1 MIYVISP
8 NSASM
13 SRESAR
19 RAGMRRMGVSC
30 ICGAIAKVGSPK
42 YTAEVPGREQ
52 QNNNETTREPKREPK
67 RDQNETRG
75 HLLCNQLQHAT
86 LIHFVQAAQ
95 PGDCPGS
102 PASHAVHA
110 NSPGKSGLPVVT
122 RGNCTQIIVMGRIL
136 VDCPGVRFL
145 CQFGKCPDVLCTCQL
160 YDTTFLGGWLQLFL
174 TNKVGQEFL
183 EFFTQNMFGLNFH
196 IADWKES
203 ALHSAAAFEA
213 SFSVIS
219 MSFFKE
225 LLKCAVL
232 KPKKRS
238 TKHIKALSS
247 TGWHNNRSRMIKA

>member
-1 MIYVISP
+1 MYIYIRIYVYTYILCYMIYVISP

-30 ICGAIAKVGSPK
+30 ICGATAKVRSPNI

-52 QNNNETTREPKREPK
+52 QNNNETTRGPK

-75 HLLCNQLQHAT
+75 NLLCNQLQPAT

-110 NSPGKSGLPVVT
+110 NAPGKSGLPVVT
-122 RGNCTQIIVMGRIL
+122 RGNCTQIILMGRIL

-160 YDTTFLGGWLQLFL
+160 HDTTFLGGWLQLFL

-196 IADWKES
+196 IAD
-203 ALHSAAAFEA
+203 
-213 SFSVIS
+213 
-219 MSFFKE
+219 
-225 LLKCAVL
+225 
-232 KPKKRS
+232 
-238 TKHIKALSS
+238 
-247 TGWHNNRSRMIKA
+247 

>member
-1 MIYVISP
+1 MYVYLYVYTYIRIYYVIWYMLFHQTP
-8 NSASM
+8 LPCPVNQQEELVWDVWECHAFV
-13 SRESAR
+13 EQ
-19 RAGMRRMGVSC
+19 
-30 ICGAIAKVGSPK
+30 SPK
-42 YTAEVPGREQ
+42 LDPQNILPKYPAESNKTTTKQ
-52 QNNNETTREPKREPK
+52 QGNQNGNQNGTKTRPEVIYSATSCK
-67 RDQNETRG
+67 
-75 HLLCNQLQHAT
+75 HAT

-203 ALHSAAAFEA
+203 ALHSAAAFE
-213 SFSVIS
+213 
-219 MSFFKE
+219 SFFQRDLHV
-225 LLKCAVL
+225 LLQRAFEMRG
-232 KPKKRS
+232 P
-238 TKHIKALSS
+238 
-247 TGWHNNRSRMIKA
+247 